1 MQNCVA
7 KFIFKLNYLEKNMGI
22 SPVQI
27 GIILLIVVLI
37 FGTKKLKNIGGDLGE
52 AVKGFKKGIKDENKA
67 EEITEQK
74 SEVSAEKV
82 ESKDTEKS

>member
-1 MQNCVA
+1 
-7 KFIFKLNYLEKNMGI
+7 MGI

-52 AVKGFKKGIKDENKA
+52 AVKGFKKGIKDEDKP
-67 EEITEQK
+67 EITEEK
-74 SEVSAEKV
+74 SEATAEKV
-82 ESKDTEKS
+82 ESKDSEKS

>member
-1 MQNCVA
+1 
-7 KFIFKLNYLEKNMGI
+7 MGI

-52 AVKGFKKGIKDENKA
+52 AVKGFKKGIKDDDKP
-67 EEITEQK
+67 EITEDK
-74 SEVSAEKV
+74 TEATAEKV
-82 ESKDTEKS
+82 ADKAESKDSDKS

>member
-1 MQNCVA
+1 
-7 KFIFKLNYLEKNMGI
+7 MGI

-52 AVKGFKKGIKDENKA
+52 AVKGFKKGIKDEDKA
-67 EEITEQK
+67 ETLEEKTEN
-74 SEVSAEKV
+74 VTEKV
-82 ESKDTEKS
+82 ADKAEAKDSEKS

>member
-1 MQNCVA
+1 
-7 KFIFKLNYLEKNMGI
+7 MGI

-52 AVKGFKKGIKDENKA
+52 AVRGFKKGIKDDDKP
-67 EEITEQK
+67 EITEEK
-74 SEVSAEKV
+74 LDATAEKV
-82 ESKDTEKS
+82 ADKSESKDSEKS

>member
-1 MQNCVA
+1 
-7 KFIFKLNYLEKNMGI
+7 MGI

-52 AVKGFKKGIKDENKA
+52 AVKGFKKGIKDDEKPEIA
-67 EEITEQK
+67 EDKTEAT
-74 SEVSAEKV
+74 AEKV
-82 ESKDTEKS
+82 TDEAESKSKDSDKS

>member
-1 MQNCVA
+1 
-7 KFIFKLNYLEKNMGI
+7 MGI

-52 AVKGFKKGIKDENKA
+52 AVKGFKKGIKDEDKADNKT
-67 EEITEQK
+67 EELTEEK
-74 SEVSAEKV
+74 SESKAEKV
-82 ESKDTEKS
+82 ESKESEKS

>member
-1 MQNCVA
+1 
-7 KFIFKLNYLEKNMGI
+7 MGI

-52 AVKGFKKGIKDENKA
+52 AVKGFKKGIKDEDK
-67 EEITEQK
+67 TESVEDK
-74 SEVSAEKV
+74 SESVAEKV
-82 ESKDTEKS
+82 ESKESKKTKDSEKS

>member
-1 MQNCVA
+1 
-7 KFIFKLNYLEKNMGI
+7 MGI

-52 AVKGFKKGIKDENKA
+52 AVKGFKKGIKDDDKP
-67 EEITEQK
+67 EITEDK
-74 SEVSAEKV
+74 PEATAEKV
-82 ESKDTEKS
+82 ADKAESKDSDKS

>member
-1 MQNCVA
+1 
-7 KFIFKLNYLEKNMGI
+7 MGI

-52 AVKGFKKGIKDENKA
+52 AVKGFKKGIKDEDKTDST
-67 EEITEQK
+67 EEILEAT
-74 SEVSAEKV
+74 AEKV
-82 ESKDTEKS
+82 EAKDSEKVKAKDSKKSK

>member
-1 MQNCVA
+1 
-7 KFIFKLNYLEKNMGI
+7 MGI

-52 AVKGFKKGIKDENKA
+52 AVKGFKKGIKDEDKS
-67 EEITEQK
+67 EITEEK
-74 SEVSAEKV
+74 SNAAAEKV
-82 ESKDTEKS
+82 ESKDSEKS

>member
-1 MQNCVA
+1 
-7 KFIFKLNYLEKNMGI
+7 MGI

-52 AVKGFKKGIKDENKA
+52 AVKGFKKGIKDEEKA
-67 EEITEQK
+67 ELTEDK
-74 SEVSAEKV
+74 AEKVAEKV
-82 ESKDTEKS
+82 ESKDSEKS

>member
-1 MQNCVA
+1 
-7 KFIFKLNYLEKNMGI
+7 MGI

-52 AVKGFKKGIKDENKA
+52 AVKGFKKGIKDDDKPETL
-67 EEITEQK
+67 EEKTED
-74 SEVSAEKV
+74 VAEKV
-82 ESKDTEKS
+82 ADKAESKDSKKS

>member
-1 MQNCVA
+1 
-7 KFIFKLNYLEKNMGI
+7 MGI

-52 AVKGFKKGIKDENKA
+52 AVKGFKKGIKDDDKPEIAEDKA
-67 EEITEQK
+67 ETT
-74 SEVSAEKV
+74 AEKV
-82 ESKDTEKS
+82 VDKAESKDSGKS

>member
-1 MQNCVA
+1 
-7 KFIFKLNYLEKNMGI
+7 MGI

-52 AVKGFKKGIKDENKA
+52 AVKGFKKGIKDEDKT
-67 EEITEQK
+67 EITEEK
-74 SEVSAEKV
+74 SEATAEKV
-82 ESKDTEKS
+82 EAKDSEKTK

>member
-1 MQNCVA
+1 
-7 KFIFKLNYLEKNMGI
+7 MGI

-52 AVKGFKKGIKDENKA
+52 AVKGFKKGIKDENKTEEIA
-67 EEITEQK
+67 EEK
-74 SEVSAEKV
+74 SDATAEKV

>member
-1 MQNCVA
+1 
-7 KFIFKLNYLEKNMGI
+7 MGI

-52 AVKGFKKGIKDENKA
+52 AVKGFKKGIKDED
-67 EEITEQK
+67 K
-74 SEVSAEKV
+74 SETIEEKSGTTSEKV
-82 ESKDTEKS
+82 EVKDSKKTKAK

>member
-1 MQNCVA
+1 
-7 KFIFKLNYLEKNMGI
+7 MGI

-52 AVKGFKKGIKDENKA
+52 AVKGFKKGIKDEDKA
-67 EEITEQK
+67 EITEQK
-74 SEVSAEKV
+74 TDQASEKV
-82 ESKDTEKS
+82 ETKDSEKSE

>member
-1 MQNCVA
+1 
-7 KFIFKLNYLEKNMGI
+7 MGI

-52 AVKGFKKGIKDENKA
+52 AVKGFKKGIKDDDKP
-67 EEITEQK
+67 EITEDK
-74 SEVSAEKV
+74 TEATAEKV
-82 ESKDTEKS
+82 ADKAESKDSEKS

>member
-1 MQNCVA
+1 
-7 KFIFKLNYLEKNMGI
+7 MGI

-52 AVKGFKKGIKDENKA
+52 AVKGFKKGIKDEDKPEIS
-67 EEITEQK
+67 EEKPEET
-74 SEVSAEKV
+74 AEKV
-82 ESKDTEKS
+82 ESKDSEKSK

>member
-1 MQNCVA
+1 
-7 KFIFKLNYLEKNMGI
+7 MGI

-52 AVKGFKKGIKDENKA
+52 AVKGFKKGIKDEDKPETIEEKA
-67 EEITEQK
+67 EQ
-74 SEVSAEKV
+74 VAEKT
-82 ESKDTEKS
+82 ESKDSEKS

>member
-1 MQNCVA
+1 
-7 KFIFKLNYLEKNMGI
+7 MGI

-52 AVKGFKKGIKDENKA
+52 AVKGFKKGIKDEDKQP
-67 EEITEQK
+67 EITEEK
-74 SEVSAEKV
+74 SEAVVEKVAEKT
-82 ESKDTEKS
+82 EAKDSEKS